1 MHNELHEM
9 LFTIYLLPAIS
20 VEGWQWVGALSH
32 PQMLGVPYC
41 TMLPNLCV
49 KQLLPRAV
57 FEAISHTKRTIT
69 IIYSVAM
76 AP

>member
-1 MHNELHEM
+1 MKL
-9 LFTIYLLPAIS
+9 
-20 VEGWQWVGALSH
+20 QLS
-32 PQMLGVPYC
+32 LR
-41 TMLPNLCV
+41 NS
-49 KQLLPRAV
+49 KQVNNASAV